1 MDTPMDHCPA
11 RVGQCAPEDERMR
24 LSKEFEVARSR
35 ADAAAV
41 LADEG
46 TITSLFADAKTEI
59 VKRAENKLTTHSKF
73 RALGRDSDA
82 TFHFTFAADGNVRF
96 EKVCDGKIWRKLE
109 GKITFEERGA
119 RTRVRFEM
127 EGATKGFLPEFTI
140 KLPLEQQLDGM
151 ARALR
156 TRIEK
161 A

>member
-1 MDTPMDHCPA
+1 
-11 RVGQCAPEDERMR
+11 MR
-24 LSKEFEVARSR
+24 LTKEFEVARSR

-41 LADEG
+41 LADER
-46 TITSLFADAKTEI
+46 TIVSLFDGAKTE
-59 VKRAENKLTTHSKF
+59 VVERAGNKLTTHSTF

-82 TFHFTFAADGNVRF
+82 TFHFTFAPDGNVRF
-96 EKVCDGKIWRKLE
+96 EKVCDGNVWKKLA
-109 GKITFEERGA
+109 GKITFEERGG

-127 EGATKGFLPEFTI
+127 DGATKGFVPEFTI

>member
-1 MDTPMDHCPA
+1 
-11 RVGQCAPEDERMR
+11 MR
-24 LSKEFEVARSR
+24 LTKDFEVARTR

-46 TITSLFADAKTEI
+46 TILSLFDGARTEV
-59 VKRAENKLTTHSKF
+59 VKRDGNKLTTHSKF
-73 RALGRDSDA
+73 RALGRDTDA

-96 EKVCDGKIWRKLE
+96 EKVCDGNIWKKLE
-109 GKITFEERGA
+109 GKISFEERGA

-127 EGATKGFLPEFTI
+127 EGATKGFVPEFTI
-140 KLPLEQQLDGM
+140 KLPLEQQLEGM

-156 TRIEK
+156 TKIER

>member
-1 MDTPMDHCPA
+1 
-11 RVGQCAPEDERMR
+11 MR
-24 LSKEFEVARSR
+24 LTKEFEVARPR
-35 ADAAAV
+35 DAAAAV

-46 TITSLFADAKTEI
+46 TILSLFADAKTEI
-59 VKRAENKLTTHSKF
+59 VGRDGNKLTTHSKF

-82 TFHFTFAADGNVRF
+82 TFHFTFGSDGNVRF
-96 EKVCDGKIWRKLE
+96 EKVCDGNVWKKLE
-109 GKITFEERGA
+109 GKITFEARGA
-119 RTRVRFEM
+119 NTRVRFVM